1 MATNLEIIRAISQA
15 AANIYDGAHDEKLA
29 ADGEA
34 RTAGLRREQGDVVL
48 DSREMDG
55 FNVRFHGNKLCVS
68 YHSEIKLKELH
79 EEGINKF
86 ESGIEQHLA
95 DIASYLKKEYKKVSK
110 NSLTLTKDGEADIRV
125 EHMSNI
131 RSWVTAIQYYTIGS
145 LSEVEEVGQGSS
157 EDRLDKA
164 IKSWLSLG
172 AGPKPKNVTRK
183 ED

>member
-1 MATNLEIIRAISQA
+1 MATDLEIIRAISQA
-15 AANIYDGAHDEKLA
+15 TANAYDGAHDARLA

-34 RTAGLRREQGDVVL
+34 RTAGLRREKGDVTL

-55 FNVRFHGNKLCVS
+55 FNALIRGNKLCIS

-79 EEGINKF
+79 EEGANKF

-95 DIASYLKKEYKKVSK
+95 DIASYLKKEYKKITK
-110 NSLTLTKDGEADIRV
+110 DSLTLAKDGEADIRV

-131 RSWVTAIQYYTIGS
+131 RSWVTAVQYYTIGN
-145 LSEVEEVGQGSS
+145 LDEVEEVDQESS

-164 IKSWLSLG
+164 IKNWLSLG
-172 AGPKPKNVTRK
+172 DGPKPKNVTRQK
-183 ED
+183 D